1 MPITF
6 SSQDVNL
13 APFPHAD
20 AMVVTIHIDRW
31 DTTKTLIDNSSQAE
45 ILFLAAFDKMG
56 FDRKQLKESTK
67 PLYSFG
73 GKRIELVG
81 VIILSVSFGT
91 PKNPHTKYMTF
102 DIVDMLYPYNTIFGK
117 GLPNIFETALHSGL
131 PLPQDTSNLQ
141 SYIRFR

>member
-13 APFPHAD
+13 ASFPHAD

-31 DTTKTLIDNSSQAE
+31 DTTKTLIDNGNQAE

-67 PLYSFG
+67 PLYGFG

-117 GLPNIFETALHSGL
+117 GLLNMFEAALHSGL